1 MKGQAAQ
8 AGAESPRSSS
18 GRHSWRQEKD
28 GARTLTMMHEVLQPA
43 KDEGK
48 GGPTGP
54 IYYVERVIE
63 EASAPADE
71 E

>member
-48 GGPTGP
+48 GTYRFDIRLQGEGET
-54 IYYVERVIE
+54 VFLEFQ
-63 EASAPADE
+63 
-71 E
+71 